1 MTTMTTMTTMT
12 PLTTVTT
19 TAADTLPITLDAF
32 TDECRV
38 FFDATYPRRHE
49 DRRPFVWGEGSDA
62 VALFDES
69 VDAEAGGEVDE
80 LGAVRR
86 WRADL
91 AAAGLAWIGG
101 PAEFGGRGLP
111 TVYQRAFDGVA
122 RQYDT
127 PGNRKLMI
135 SLGMIAPTILT
146 HGTPGAKQRY
156 LRQLYDG
163 SLIACQLF
171 SEPGAGS
178 DLASVSTKAVRD
190 GDGWRITGQKVWT
203 SGAHFADIGELLCR
217 TSDDAR
223 HRNLT
228 MFVVHMHAPGV
239 DVRPL
244 RQITGGAAFNEVF
257 FDDVWIPD
265 DDRLGEVGSGW
276 RVALTTLGNERAAVG
291 GDGFGGSGLLSQDR
305 YIQMS
310 RALGLSD
317 DANVRQLLADLIVNL
332 RVAKWNANRTADAR
346 RAGQTPGPEGSLG
359 KLTLTDNYARIAH
372 LVGVMLGPS
381 LVADTGR
388 WGSYAWHDF
397 VVGLCGMRVG
407 GGTDEVQKNI
417 IAERVLG
424 LPKN

>member
-1 MTTMTTMTTMT
+1 MTTITNDAA
-12 PLTTVTT
+12 PVT
-19 TAADTLPITLDAF
+19 LEAF
-32 TDECRV
+32 ADECRV
-38 FFDATYPRRHE
+38 FFAATYRRRNE

-62 VALFDES
+62 VSLFDE
-69 VDAEAGGEVDE
+69 DAGSGGADE
-80 LGAVRR
+80 LDAVRR
-86 WRADL
+86 WRATL
-91 AAAGLAWIGG
+91 AGAGLAWITG

-111 TVYQRAFDGVA
+111 TAYQRAFDVVA

-146 HGTPGAKQRY
+146 HGTPGARNRY

-178 DLASVSTKAVRD
+178 DLASVATKAVRD

-203 SGAHFADIGELLCR
+203 SGAHFSDIGELLCR

-228 MFVVHMHAPGV
+228 MFVVDMHAAGV
-239 DVRPL
+239 EVRPL

-257 FDDVWIPD
+257 FDDVWVPD
-265 DDRLGEVGSGW
+265 EDRLGEVGSGW

-291 GDGFGGSGLLSQDR
+291 GDGFGGSGLLSQER
-305 YIQMS
+305 YIQMA
-310 RALGLSD
+310 RALGRSE

-359 KLTLTDNYARIAH
+359 KLILTNNYARIAH
-372 LVGVMLGPS
+372 LVGVLLGPS
-381 LVADTGR
+381 LVADTGE
-388 WGSYAWHDF
+388 WGSSAWLDF
-397 VVGLCGMRVG
+397 VLGLCGMRVG

-424 LPKN
+424 LPKD